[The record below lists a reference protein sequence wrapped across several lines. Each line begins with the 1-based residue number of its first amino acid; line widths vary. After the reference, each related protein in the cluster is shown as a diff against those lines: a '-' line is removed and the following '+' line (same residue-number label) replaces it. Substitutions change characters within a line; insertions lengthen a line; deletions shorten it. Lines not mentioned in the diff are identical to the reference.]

1 MISTLIGLLGLAGWG
16 GGALG
21 IAGVALKLLGYFAPT
36 AAASVLSNPIT
47 AAVGKVAEGFV
58 DLITWAIKGVLT
70 YVGSWLAGGFDHIS
84 KDARSFAILM
94 ALCWASYSLG
104 GIGRYYD
111 APQAKSP
118 PAAKSESSRATPK
131 TAAPKK
137 PQTIAPFDPFDW
149 ISNAFR

>member
-58 DLITWAIKGVLT
+58 DLITWAIKGVLS
-70 YVGSWLAGGFDHIS
+70 YLGSWLAGGFDHIS

-104 GIGRYYD
+104 GIGRYIEP
-111 APQAKSP
+111 PQAKSP
-118 PAAKSESSRATPK
+118 PVAKSESSKAIPK
-131 TAAPKK
+131 TASKQ
-137 PQTIAPFDPFDW
+137 PQTTAPFDPLDW
-149 ISNAFR
+149 IGNLFH

>member
-1 MISTLIGLLGLAGWG
+1 MISTLIGLLGIGGWA

-21 IAGVALKLLGYFAPT
+21 IAGVALKLLGKFAPT

-70 YVGSWLAGGFDHIS
+70 YLGSWLAGGFDHIS

-94 ALCWASYSLG
+94 LACWLAYGLG

-137 PQTIAPFDPFDW
+137 PQTTAPFDPFDW

>member
-1 MISTLIGLLGLAGWG
+1 MIATLISLLGVAGWG
-16 GGALG
+16 GSALG
-21 IAGVALKLLGYFAPT
+21 VAGLVLKLLGRFAPSV
-36 AAASVLSNPIT
+36 ADSVLSNPIT

-58 DLITWAIKGVLT
+58 DLITWSIKGVLT
-70 YVGSWLAGGFDHIS
+70 YLGAWLAGGFDHIS

-111 APQAKSP
+111 APQAKTP

-131 TAAPKK
+131 TAPKQ
-137 PQTIAPFDPFDW
+137 PQTTAPFDPLDW
-149 ISNAFR
+149 LGNLFH

>member
-1 MISTLIGLLGLAGWG
+1 MISTLIGLLGIGGWA

-21 IAGVALKLLGYFAPT
+21 IAGVALKLLGKFAPT

-70 YVGSWLAGGFDHIS
+70 YLGSWLAGGFDHIS

-94 ALCWASYSLG
+94 LACWLAYGLG
-104 GIGRYYD
+104 GIGRYYA
-111 APQAKSP
+111 APAAKSP
-118 PAAKSESSRATPK
+118 PAAKSESQRGPPK
-131 TAAPKK
+131 SSTAKPKESAP
-137 PQTIAPFDPFDW
+137 PGPFDW
-149 ISNAFR
+149 LDNLFR

>member
-1 MISTLIGLLGLAGWG
+1 MISTIIGLLGVAGWG
-16 GGALG
+16 SGALG
-21 IAGVALKLLGYFAPT
+21 VAGLVLKLLGKFAPSV
-36 AAASVLSNPIT
+36 ADSVLSNPLT
-47 AAVGKVAEGFV
+47 ASIGKVAEGFV

-94 ALCWASYSLG
+94 ALCWLSYSLG

-131 TAAPKK
+131 TVSKQ
-137 PQTIAPFDPFDW
+137 PQTTAPFDPFDW